1 MEIPYNHKRSLHNHA
16 NNRCSLSETFT
27 IQNGD
32 CRYEHFDE
40 SLRYNILFGDF
51 VCVSADVLCHIKVV
65 VVSSVVGG
73 IQSDMIEGFLT
84 RCLFHQCH
92 PANSDRR
99 VPKKS
104 ADKMKGSYEEHQ
116 SFR

>member
-1 MEIPYNHKRSLHNHA
+1 MKAPS
-16 NNRCSLSETFT
+16 SSPF
-27 IQNGD
+27 G
-32 CRYEHFDE
+32 
-40 SLRYNILFGDF
+40 ILFGDF

-99 VPKKS
+99 GVYKDK
-104 ADKMKGSYEEHQ
+104 ADSRVRTKNIRVSVDAVFFHVTSTRDATSTHAHRTGFSDTL
-116 SFR
+116 SFSLW